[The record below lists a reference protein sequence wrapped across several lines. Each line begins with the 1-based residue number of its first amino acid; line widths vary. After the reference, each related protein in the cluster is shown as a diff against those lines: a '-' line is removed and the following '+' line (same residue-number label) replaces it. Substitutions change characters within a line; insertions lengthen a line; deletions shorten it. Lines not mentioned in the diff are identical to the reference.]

1 MLKKKHMKKKH
12 MKKKS
17 EKNDEKTHEEQ
28 QRTGNQGVTGPKY
41 RGHNSTIRTSQLY

>member
-1 MLKKKHMKKKH
+1 MMKNVEKKTH
-12 MKKKS
+12 
-17 EKNDEKTHEEQ
+17 EEKTHEEQ

>member
-1 MLKKKHMKKKH
+1 MKNVEKKTH
-12 MKKKS
+12 
-17 EKNDEKTHEEQ
+17 EEKTHEEQ